1 MTLFSSVLFATHRFS
16 LDFVDFLNSDGFSCK
31 YLSSTI
37 CFVPVSTVSSKMG
50 NIHQQ
55 QKKPQKEK
63 TTAELPNMG
72 KKEPPR
78 RSPSP
83 PEDTPSS
90 PEEALTLKRS
100 RKLQRKSGGNYEG
113 SEKFKADDC
122 MARLARLERLLKLSQ
137 DRQIEMRGSTTSNSG
152 STQCKKGEC
161 NCKQKSRETMKEH
174 LRRSA
179 SKDLTGDDS
188 FLFSHCEQDVLRK
201 KAETLQRM
209 EHLFRKKIKET
220 KVESRDGEVKHVN
233 HPLRDDAPQ
242 PVLEKVKERHHQVHV
257 NEDVVTKGTKREG
270 ATTAREVSVDRR
282 SGEKTLL
289 KKDNWLSRKKVS
301 LPEVPTELVMQQP
314 LVRRDDQNT
323 STTVKPKLF
332 EPREHKETLAT
343 ELLQKPGGL
352 EGRHPVKSRHKVMMG
367 SKDSKSCRSPI
378 TDPMTPNPIPSPPPQ
393 AKPVYKRP
401 PRKVRAPKPPPLLY
415 ISKRRPVTAEEREDA
430 LAQANA
436 YAQKV
441 TNQKFVMQLKT
452 NQVYCGFHL
461 VRYNSIQI

>member
-1 MTLFSSVLFATHRFS
+1 
-16 LDFVDFLNSDGFSCK
+16 
-31 YLSSTI
+31 
-37 CFVPVSTVSSKMG
+37 MG

-78 RSPSP
+78 RSPPP

-90 PEEALTLKRS
+90 PEQALTLKRS

-137 DRQIEMRGSTTSNSG
+137 DRQFEMRGSTTSNSG
-152 STQCKKGEC
+152 GIQCKKGEC
-161 NCKQKSRETMKEH
+161 NCKQKSRETMKDH

-179 SKDLTGDDS
+179 SKDLGGGDS

-201 KAETLQRM
+201 KKETLQRM

-220 KVESRDGEVKHVN
+220 KVESRDGEVTHVKHVV
-233 HPLRDDAPQ
+233 RDDAQ
-242 PVLEKVKERHHQVHV
+242 PVLEKVKERHQEVFV

-270 ATTAREVSVDRR
+270 ATTTGEVSVDRR

-289 KKDNWLSRKKVS
+289 TKDNWVSRKKVS
-301 LPEVPTELVMQQP
+301 LPEVPREPVMQQP

-323 STTVKPKLF
+323 STIVKSKLL
-332 EPREHKETLAT
+332 EPRDHKETSAS

-352 EGRHPVKSRHKVMMG
+352 EGRLPVKSRHKVMMG
-367 SKDSKSCRSPI
+367 SKDNKSCKSPI
-378 TDPMTPNPIPSPPPQ
+378 TDPITPNPIPSPSPQ

-401 PRKVRAPKPPPLLY
+401 PRKVRAPKIHPLLY
-415 ISKRRPVTAEEREDA
+415 VSKRRPITAEEREDA

-461 VRYNSIQI
+461 VRYNSIQIQLDPMWSLLIVHL